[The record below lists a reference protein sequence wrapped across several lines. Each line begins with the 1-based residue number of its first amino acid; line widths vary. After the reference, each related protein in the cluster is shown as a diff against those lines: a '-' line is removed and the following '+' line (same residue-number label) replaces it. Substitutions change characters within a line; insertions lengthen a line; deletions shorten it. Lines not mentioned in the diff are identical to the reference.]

1 MCLYRE
7 FNHDRQGVTA
17 TYADPVGPAYD
28 EVIVLSQASWRGGGE
43 GPAAIEV
50 IELSQASGRRREKER
65 APSVGSMR

>member
-28 EVIVLSQASWRGGGE
+28 EVIVLSQAS
-43 GPAAIEV
+43 
-50 IELSQASGRRREKER
+50 GRRREKER